1 MGALQDRMVE
11 DMRLRGMA
19 ATTTKTYVSHA
30 RAFARWMRRSPAECG
45 TEEVRAYLLHLHA
58 EGRSASTRSGAV
70 AALQFLYAETLGRPE
85 VMADIPRPKCPRW
98 MREVLTRAEVEAIL
112 AATPSPTYLA
122 MFRTAYA
129 AGLRLS
135 ELWALEVSHID
146 PANGVI
152 RVHRGKG
159 SKDRLVMLSP
169 RLLAWLREYWRE
181 VRPPGPQLFVLS
193 TGRPPCVR
201 SVQRAFTLA
210 KARAGVERPVSVHDL
225 RHAFATHLLEG
236 GVDLRRVQV
245 LLGHT
250 KIETTTRYLHISAS
264 GIRGTPSPVD
274 LPVPGAPPTA
284 PPTALPA
291 APLWVGRRG
300 RPKRAAGS

>member
-1 MGALQDRMVE
+1 MGALQKRMVE

-19 ATTTKTYVSHA
+19 ATTTTTYVSHA
-30 RAFARWMRRSPAECG
+30 RSFARWMRRSPAECG
-45 TEEVRAYLLHLHA
+45 TEEVRAYLLHLQG
-58 EGRSASTRSGAV
+58 EGKSASTRSGAV
-70 AALQFLYAETLGRPE
+70 AALQFLYAQTLGRPE
-85 VMADIPRPKCPRW
+85 VMADIPRPKAPRW
-98 MREVLTRAEVEAIL
+98 MRDVLTRSEVDSIL

-129 AGLRLS
+129 AGLRLA
-135 ELWALEVSHID
+135 ERCALEVTHID

-169 RLLAWLREYWRE
+169 RLLEWLRDYWRE
-181 VRPPGPQLFVLS
+181 VRPPGPELFVIG
-193 TGRPPCVR
+193 TGRPPCRR
-201 SVQRAFTLA
+201 SVQRAFEQA
-210 KARAGVERPVSVHDL
+210 KERAGVTRRVSVHDL

-245 LLGHT
+245 LLGHAN
-250 KIETTTRYLHISAS
+250 IDTTTRYLHVSAA
-264 GIRGTPSPVD
+264 GIRDTPSPVD
-274 LPVPGAPPTA
+274 LP
-284 PPTALPA
+284 ALA
-291 APLWVGRRG
+291 APAPVPVWMTRRG

>member
-1 MGALQDRMVE
+1 MGVLQDRMVE
-11 DMRLRGMA
+11 DMRLRNMA

-30 RAFARWMRRSPAECG
+30 RSFARWTRRSPSECG

-85 VMADIPRPKCPRW
+85 VMAEIPRPKAPRW
-98 MREVLTRAEVEAIL
+98 MREVLTRAEVESIL
-112 AATPSPTYLA
+112 AATTSPTYLA

-129 AGLRLS
+129 TGLRLA
-135 ELWALEVSHID
+135 ELCALEVTHID
-146 PANGVI
+146 AANGVI
-152 RVHRGKG
+152 RVHAGKG

-169 RLLAWLREYWRE
+169 RLLDWLREYWRE
-181 VRPPGPQLFVLS
+181 VRPPGPELFVLS
-193 TGRPPCVR
+193 TGRPPCRR
-201 SVQRAFTLA
+201 SVQRAFELA
-210 KARAGVERPVSVHDL
+210 KKRAGVTRRVSVHDL

-236 GVDLRRVQV
+236 GVDLRRVQL

-250 KIETTTRYLHISAS
+250 KIDTTTRYLHISPA

-274 LPVPGAPPTA
+274 LPAPATPA
-284 PPTALPA
+284 PAPA
-291 APLWVGRRG
+291 WTRERG